1 MHNLRFIFVLLFSAT
16 IFSQQQIPIF
26 DGVFSPNE
34 WKGAQ
39 QFSIDYEINPED
51 NSREQKYFSVN
62 LKQNESLNQLLTTKV
77 TLLNTLMLPI
87 MNYRSYQ

>member
-16 IFSQQQIPIF
+16 LFSQQQIPIF
-26 DGVFSPNE
+26 VGVVSPNE

-39 QFSIDYEINPED
+39 HFSIDYEINPED
-51 NSREQKYFSVN
+51 NSREQKYLSLH

-87 MNYRSYQ
+87 IN